1 LEVLVL
7 DQGPVIGH
15 ETSSRNSE
23 VIHAGIYYPSGSLKA
38 SLCVAG
44 RERLYAYCS
53 EHGVLHHRLGKII
66 VATASGEIPVLEKYR
81 AQALANGV
89 EDLIWMSAGQ
99 IAGYEP
105 EVRCV
110 AGLLSPSTGILS
122 SHEYMLALQGDIEL
136 AGGSVVLNTRVD
148 AVARSGGQFD
158 VRTASGDRVSCR
170 RLVNSAGL
178 HAPDFASAIQGM
190 PAAAIP
196 RAWYAKAHYFSL
208 QGRSPFRRLVY
219 PVAEK
224 AGLGIHVTLDTAGAA
239 RFGPDVSWTDR
250 IDYAFDEAR
259 RSSFAQSI
267 RRYYP
272 ALDDTRLQ
280 PAYTGIRPKISGPDE
295 PAADFRIDGE
305 SIHGVAGLVNLFGIE
320 SPGLTASLAIAERVS
335 ALLG

>member
-1 LEVLVL
+1 
-7 DQGPVIGH
+7 
-15 ETSSRNSE
+15 
-23 VIHAGIYYPSGSLKA
+23 
-38 SLCVAG
+38 
-44 RERLYAYCS
+44 
-53 EHGVLHHRLGKII
+53 LHRRLGKII
-66 VATASGEIPVLEKYR
+66 VATSSAEVPVLEKYR

-89 EDLIWMSAGQ
+89 DDLVWMSAGQ

-105 EVRCV
+105 EVRCT

-122 SHEYMLALQGDIEL
+122 SHEYMLALQGDIESS
-136 AGGSVVLNTRVD
+136 GGRVVLNTRVD
-148 AVARSGGQFD
+148 TVDRRGGQFE
-158 VRTASGDRVSCR
+158 VRTGSGDRLSCG
-170 RLVNSAGL
+170 RLVNAAGL
-178 HAPDFASAIQGM
+178 HAPDFAAAIDGVS
-190 PAAAIP
+190 AAAIP

-239 RFGPDVSWTDR
+239 RFGPDVSWIDH

-259 RSSFAQSI
+259 RSSFVQSI

-272 ALDDTRLQ
+272 ALDAARLQ

-305 SIHGVAGLVNLFGIE
+305 NRHGVAGLVNLFGIE
-320 SPGLTASLAIAERVS
+320 SPGLTASLAIADEVQ
-335 ALLG
+335 ALLT